1 MPGKKDLAS
10 MLGAETAH
18 PKIRRGAGVRLSTE
32 VQAHSPSETATET
45 RTSATSHKRTN
56 ASKAPK
62 APKRV
67 NRGYKLREDLIKD
80 CRRIALEEDQALYK
94 VMEAAL
100 AEYIERYR
108 SKERKSSSD
117 R

>member
-32 VQAHSPSETATET
+32 VTAHSPSETAPET

-56 ASKAPK
+56 ASK

-80 CRRIALEEDQALYK
+80 CRRIALEEDQALYE
-94 VMEAAL
+94 VMEEAL

-108 SKERKSSSD
+108 AKEKKASHD